1 MTPEDLAAE
10 MAEFDAML
18 AAVEA
23 ERAALTAA
31 LEAGRRLFAH
41 NARPGWHALVTPST
55 RPDCPP
61 GAWQVTRIDA
71 AGPQGHRYGT
81 RWAGVVEALRDD
93 GYTVPR

>member
-1 MTPEDLAAE
+1 MTPEEAAE

-31 LEAGRRLFAH
+31 LEAGRRMFAH

-71 AGPQGHRYGT
+71 DGPQGHRYGT